1 MSKLG
6 MVRVVRVRELMTEGV
21 VFLKGEMSTREAAEI
36 LVRHRIHGAPVL
48 GKKGRILGLASLSD
62 LLAPQGDAPLVR
74 DVTTQVVYAVRADDP
89 AIVAVRLMV
98 AEDIHRALVVND
110 DATIAGI
117 LAPMDILRALS
128 QGLPLGSSPED
139 EALEFFE
146 LPGATK
152 EEDE

>member
-6 MVRVVRVRELMTEGV
+6 MVRVVRVREVMTEAV
-21 VFLKGEMSTREAAEI
+21 VFLKGSMAVDEAAHI

-48 GKKGRILGLASLSD
+48 GDKGRILGVVSLSD
-62 LLAPQGDAPLVR
+62 LLGSGSGGSVAER
-74 DVTTQVVYAVRADDP
+74 TTRVVYAVRVDDP

-98 AEDIHRALVVND
+98 AEDVHRALVVNE

-117 LAPMDILRALS
+117 VAPMDILKALAE
-128 QGLPLGSSPED
+128 GLPVGTLPEG
-139 EALEFFE
+139 EQLEFFDLRSSE
-146 LPGATK
+146 